1 MNTIHINPKPR
12 IRHIRMRKSRRI
24 REIDIDNQHSH
35 KREEDIK
42 PQLAE
47 TDVRVPGVD
56 LTVCVAVPEEDVL
69 L

>member
-1 MNTIHINPKPR
+1 MRQPR
-12 IRHIRMRKSRRI
+12 GI
-24 REIDIDNQHSH
+24 REIDIDNQHSD

-47 TDVRVPGVD
+47 TDVCVPGVY
-56 LTVCVAVPEEDVL
+56 LAVCIAVPEEDVL

>member
-1 MNTIHINPKPR
+1 
-12 IRHIRMRKSRRI
+12 MRKSRRI
-24 REIDIDNQHSH
+24 REVDIDNQHGH

-47 TDVRVPGVD
+47 TDVCVPGVD
-56 LTVCVAVPEEDVL
+56 LAVWVTVPEEDVL